1 MGASITPDRGTAERT
16 APIVTDGK
24 RTIPHMVF
32 ASARRFADI
41 EAIRGEDGSSLLY
54 RDLEARARQA
64 AAAFVAAGIV
74 AGDRVAIWAPNSVE
88 WIIAA
93 LGVQSA
99 GAAIVPLNTR
109 LKGREAG
116 YILRTSGARMLLT
129 VSEFLGA
136 DYPEM
141 LVGEDLPD
149 LERTVLIAGD
159 TGGTNWSDFLAEA
172 ASVAPSEID
181 ARLAAIEED
190 HVCDILFT
198 SGTTGHPKG
207 AVTTH
212 GQNIWVYLRYSEI
225 YGLRAGDRFL
235 IINPFFHSFGYKAGW
250 LAAFLTGCTVL
261 PHAVFDAKAALR
273 RIEREK
279 VTVLPGPPTLYQSML
294 AADYRSYDLSSLRLS
309 ITGAASVP
317 VSLIEAMWADLGIDI
332 VLTAYGLTE
341 TCGVVTMCRK
351 EDGVETIANTAGR
364 PLDGVELRI
373 VDGDG
378 AELPA
383 GQAGELLVRGPNV
396 MLGYFNNPE
405 ATAAAIDG
413 DGWLRTGDVAVLD
426 PAGNVKITD
435 RAKDI
440 FIVGGFN
447 AYPAEIEGLLAAN
460 PVVMHSAVIGI
471 PDERLG
477 EVPKAYVVLRPGAS
491 ASPDEIIAWCRENMA
506 NYKVPRQ
513 LEILDALPMNASGK
527 VQKFLLR
534 N

>member
-1 MGASITPDRGTAERT
+1 MAEN
-16 APIVTDGK
+16 K
-24 RTIPHMVF
+24 HTIPHMVF

-41 EAIRGEDGSSLLY
+41 EAIRGEDGDTILY
-54 RDLEARARQA
+54 RDLEPRVREA
-64 AAAFVAAGIV
+64 AAAFLSSGIE

-93 LGVQSA
+93 LGAQTA

-136 DYPEM
+136 AYPEM
-141 LVGEDLPD
+141 LRGEDLPD
-149 LERTVLIAGD
+149 LQQIVLL
-159 TGGTNWSDFLAEA
+159 GGEGGGVGWGEFLKRGA
-172 ASVAPSEID
+172 AIPPSAID
-181 ARLAAIEED
+181 ARLDALGED
-190 HVCDILFT
+190 DVCDILFT
-198 SGTTGHPKG
+198 SGTTGNPKG

-212 GQNIWVYLRYSEI
+212 RQNIWVYQRYSET
-225 YGLRAGDRFL
+225 YGLRPADRFL

-261 PHAVFDAKAALR
+261 PHAVFGAEDVLA

-279 VTVLPGPPTLYQSML
+279 VSVLPGPPTIYQSLL
-294 AADYRSYDLSSLRLS
+294 AANYRAHDLSSLRLA

-317 VSLIEAMWADLGIDI
+317 VSLVEEMRTELGIET

-351 EDGVETIANTAGR
+351 EDGVETIASTAGR
-364 PLDGVELRI
+364 PLDGIEIRI
-373 VDGDG
+373 VDDG
-378 AELPA
+378 GTTLPP
-383 GQAGELLVRGPNV
+383 GEAGELLVRGAGV
-396 MLGYFNNPE
+396 MQGYFNDPA
-405 ATAAAIDG
+405 ATAEAIDG
-413 DGWLRTGDVAVLD
+413 DGWLRTGDIAVQD
-426 PAGNVKITD
+426 ARGYIRITD

-447 AYPAEIEGLLAAN
+447 AYPAEIENILAQHPAIAQ
-460 PVVMHSAVIGI
+460 SAVIGV

-477 EVPKAYVVLRPGAS
+477 EVPKAFVVLRPGAQ
-491 ASPDEIIAWCRENMA
+491 ATPEAITAWARENMA
-506 NYKVPRQ
+506 NYKVPRSV
-513 LEILDALPMNASGK
+513 EIRDALPLNAAGK

-534 N
+534 G